1 MPTSELLLT
10 PNGID
15 ASTGLPAMP
24 GLTPWELLQAIL
36 AEDAREKANPV
47 TQERLAFE
55 ANLHDA
61 RSKAK
66 LGLLPHLKADD
77 LSQAGW
83 GVIYP
88 MGTPP
93 EVKDNLKDL
102 LAHRKNEAGA
112 KVGTRFA
119 EFELAAGDTA
129 ISFRNAH
136 GETAGLVDPDKLPYY
151 LMIVGPPDGNQ
162 HFPAGISFE
171 FQNSLANVHA
181 VGRLHFDDLQGF
193 KDYADKVIAYE
204 SGQSAPRHAEA
215 AFFSPTSD
223 NNMMQSSMYLANPL
237 REALDKF
244 QTQNPIQRPGG
255 GQLAY
260 KFTHINGENAKKQAL
275 TGLLESP
282 ISLLFTASHG
292 LWQPYDPDHPEQS
305 FALQQE
311 KMGGLVC
318 GDWDPLVEFQIPD
331 SACLLATDLPAAD
344 LSGLVMFSFACY
356 SAGAPKVPRF
366 TDHPKAANFKP
377 GKVDFISALPQA
389 VLRKG
394 ALAFIGHID
403 QSWGYSYV
411 WNRAS
416 NIKNFESALSVILQC
431 QRVGIGMEA
440 FSQAYLDLNDQL
452 TSLKGLINSYKGGA
466 DNGEDILRTW
476 MARQDAKSYII
487 LGDPAVRLEFSQLV
501 SS

>member
-1 MPTSELLLT
+1 MPTPEFLLT

-15 ASTGLPAMP
+15 LSTGLPATP

-36 AEDAREKANPV
+36 AEDTREKANPV
-47 TQERLAFE
+47 AQERLAFE

-61 RSKAK
+61 RSKEK

-88 MGTPP
+88 MGTPQV
-93 EVKDNLKDL
+93 VKDNLKDL
-102 LAHRKNEAGA
+102 LAHRKKEAGA
-112 KVGTRFA
+112 KAAGRFG
-119 EFELAAGDTA
+119 EYELAAGDTA
-129 ISFRNAH
+129 ISFRNLH
-136 GETAGLVDPDKLPYY
+136 GETAGLVDPDKLPFY

-193 KDYADKVIAYE
+193 KDYAEKVIAYE
-204 SGQSAPRHAEA
+204 TGQSAPRSAEA

-223 NNMMQSSMYLANPL
+223 NNTRQSSMYLANPL

-244 QTQNPIQRPGG
+244 QVAYPLQRPGG
-255 GQLAY
+255 GQLSY
-260 KFTHINGENAKKQAL
+260 KFTHINGEDAKKQAL
-275 TGLLESP
+275 TGLLASP

-292 LWQPYDPDHPEQS
+292 LWQPYDPNQPEQS
-305 FALQQE
+305 FALQQ
-311 KMGGLVC
+311 KKIGGIVC
-318 GDWDPLVEFQIPD
+318 ADWDPLVEMLPPD
-331 SACLLATDLPAAD
+331 SACMLATDLPAVD

-356 SAGAPKVPRF
+356 SAGAPKMPRF

-389 VLRKG
+389 VLRRG

-403 QSWGYSYV
+403 QSWGYSYIWDQQV
-411 WNRAS
+411 NT
-416 NIKNFESALSVILQC
+416 KNFESALSVILQC
-431 QRVGIGMEA
+431 QRVGTGMQA

-466 DNGEDILRTW
+466 NNGEDILRTW
-476 MARQDAKSYII
+476 MSRQDAKSYII
-487 LGDPAVRLEFSQLV
+487 LGDPAVRLELGQLV